1 MSHALR
7 SHVARRRAG
16 QGGFTLLEL
25 LLVLGI
31 SGLLIGPIAAW
42 TILVMR
48 QNPVQ
53 RDGMLATAQ
62 ADLVRAYFPED
73 VAVAGAADDYKG
85 AQPSDARWNTW
96 RQRCDAGATVAGR
109 PLTVLITQAFEPVK
123 IIYSVA
129 PTEDGGNV
137 VPGESS
143 LWRSECNADTG
154 ELLSEDQLI
163 EHVVDDT
170 TRTTATCSSAPLAN
184 GDPDKPCRQIKLRI
198 TTDEREGRID
208 LSATRRLDARSL
220 DVDETGNYLPE
231 ASIREVSRTFVG
243 SGNPAVSVRFTAA
256 DSTDVEDGS
265 NLSYEWELPTA
276 PAAAG
281 GAVQTASTVE
291 VTHTFPTTG
300 LYSVRLTVTDSAGG
314 SKQTYA
320 LVEVRNRNPAIVID
334 VSPATAVASQT
345 TLNLSAVGS
354 SDPDGSIT
362 SYSWRL
368 TNEAAGPNVEV
379 RSGVTASFPV
389 PMWAIGTLLVEL
401 TVTDNEGATATLTTL
416 VQVADPADPNPD
428 PGPGPDPGPEPGAPV
443 AAFSGSHVGGTTMS
457 LDAGE
462 SFGSIVAWN
471 WNLGL
476 LAGTATGRQISPE
489 FPGPGQYTVVLTVVD
504 DQNRSASTT
513 RLVIVPGQISPPENP
528 RLAGST
534 FVWDARPGARR
545 YLVDMESAGAGCS
558 HFVLNQDVAASTS
571 PSWPLLSA
579 MCPGGTA
586 RVRVGAEGEAGTPV
600 AWTGWIDV
608 TGATP

>member
-1 MSHALR
+1 MPR

-85 AQPSDARWNTW
+85 SQPSDARWNTW
-96 RQRCDAGATVAGR
+96 RNQCDSADTVGGR
-109 PLTVLITQAFEPVK
+109 PLAVLITQSYEPVK

-129 PTEDGGNV
+129 PTRDGDSV

-143 LWRSECNADTG
+143 LWRSECKADTG
-154 ELLSEDQLI
+154 ELLNEDQLI
-163 EHVVDDT
+163 ERVVDDP
-170 TRTTATCSSAPLAN
+170 TRTTATCTSAPLAN

-198 TTDEREGRID
+198 TTDEREGRLE

-220 DVDETGNYLPE
+220 DIVEAGNFLPQ
-231 ASIREVSRTFVG
+231 ASIREVTRTFVG
-243 SGNPAVSVRFTAA
+243 SGSAAVQVRFTAA

-265 NLSYEWELPTA
+265 NLSYAWELPSA
-276 PAAAG
+276 PASVG
-281 GAVQTASTVE
+281 GPLQTASTVE
-291 VTHTFPTTG
+291 VTHTFPVTG
-300 LYSVRLTVTDSAGG
+300 VYWVRLTVTDSAGG
-314 SKQTYA
+314 SRQSYA
-320 LVEVRNRNPAIVID
+320 KVELKNRNPV
-334 VSPATAVASQT
+334 VVLNVNPAAAVAEQT
-345 TLNLSAVGS
+345 TLNLSAAGS

-362 SYSWRL
+362 SYRWRL
-368 TNEAAGPNVEV
+368 TNASAGPNVAEF
-379 RSGVTASFPV
+379 TDAAPTFPV
-389 PMWAIGTLLVEL
+389 PRWAIGTLLVEL
-401 TVTDNEGATATLTTL
+401 TVTDNEGATATLTSS
-416 VQVADPADPNPD
+416 VQVADPADPNPG
-428 PGPGPDPGPEPGAPV
+428 PGPGPDPGDPGAPI
-443 AAFSGSHVGGTTMS
+443 AGFSGSHLGDTTMS
-457 LDAGE
+457 LDASE
-462 SFGSIVAWN
+462 SFGNIVAWS
-471 WNLGL
+471 WDLGL

-513 RLVIVPGQISPPENP
+513 RLVIVPGQIAAPDNA
-528 RLAGST
+528 RLSGST
-534 FVWDARPGARR
+534 LVWDPRPGARR
-545 YLVDMESAGAGCS
+545 YLVDMESAGTGCS
-558 HFVLNQDVAASTS
+558 HSVLNQDVAASTS

-586 RVRVGAEGEAGTPV
+586 RVRVGAEGAAGSPV

-608 TGATP
+608 TGVTP